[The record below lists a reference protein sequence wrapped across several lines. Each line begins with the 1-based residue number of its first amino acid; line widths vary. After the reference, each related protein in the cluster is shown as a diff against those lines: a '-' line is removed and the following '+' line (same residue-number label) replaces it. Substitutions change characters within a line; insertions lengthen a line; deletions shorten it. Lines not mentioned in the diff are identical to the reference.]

1 MGNTP
6 TLRFEAEIR
15 NTEPHTSDAMA
26 DDAGATVVEDKLHP
40 HTLNDYSDIRVYIDD
55 DHDEAFDIT
64 IRHTHT
70 DDDDFSGEVDSTT
83 ISLSSGGDS
92 ATATI
97 AGPVG
102 RIRIHFAT
110 GALASAATAGST
122 VIRIEAA

>member
-1 MGNTP
+1 MTNTP

-15 NTEPHTSDAMA
+15 DAESHTSDAMA
-26 DDAGATVVEDKLHP
+26 DDADVTVVEDKLHP
-40 HTLNDYSDIRVYIDD
+40 HILNDYSDIRVYVED
-55 DHDEAFDIT
+55 DHDQAFDFT
-64 IRHTHT
+64 ISHTHT

-92 ATATI
+92 ASATV

-102 RIRIHFAT
+102 KIRFHFAT
-110 GALASAATAGST
+110 GALASAPTAGSS